1 MLSPQSFAAFV
12 ASKKDGSHEEGSPL
26 WCCCGQ
32 TFIEHA
38 AIHKHVARVHNAE
51 IQQLTQDEY
60 ERLLSQLEEEPEAA
74 QVQLNEHSGETV
86 DVSVW
91 IPDISHISEEQ
102 LKK

>member
-51 IQQLTQDEY
+51 IQQLAQDEY
-60 ERLLSQLEEEPEAA
+60 EHLFSQLEEEPKAT
-74 QVQLNEHSGETV
+74 QVNEHSGETV